1 MFILALDGGGIRGA
15 YSARLLQRLE
25 LSFPTLITGAELVA
39 GTSTGVAGLRGL

>member
-15 YSARLLQRLE
+15 SSRLLQRLE
-25 LSFPTLITGAELVA
+25 FSFPTLITGADLVA